1 MKLMYYPAE
10 ETFTVSFFLII
21 ITPIISHV
29 HLIIDDNKI
38 FLALAFFKTAF
49 SFPSLLT
56 IVHFTS
62 LGGEN

>member
-1 MKLMYYPAE
+1 MIGNLLL
-10 ETFTVSFFLII
+10 F
-21 ITPIISHV
+21 TPIISHISHV

-62 LGGEN
+62 LGGEH